1 MTTTTARRV
10 TLAVAALGVS
20 GVIAAPAP
28 AIADPAPQKIVL
40 DYSKGKCA
48 KTTLTARSGVPTTL
62 EINTSDNFTD
72 DAKIDMQGNR
82 IALPDTYA
90 AVTTK
95 VDLGIPG
102 PSAIPFTV
110 SGSEWPGSAGTGC
123 TGWILIA

>member
-1 MTTTTARRV
+1 MNIVFVRRV
-10 TLAVAALGVS
+10 TLLVAALGLS
-20 GVIAAPAP
+20 GALAAPAP
-28 AIADPAPQKIVL
+28 ALADGPQRIVL
-40 DYSKGKCA
+40 DYTKGKCA

-90 AVTTK
+90 KQTTT
-95 VDLGIPG
+95 VDLGVPG
-102 PSAIPFTV
+102 PAAIPFTV
-110 SGSEWPGSAGTGC
+110 SGSEWPGSTGTGC